1 MAWWK
6 QIVLSLMVA
15 ILALGTWVAF
25 VPAAR
30 PVLERTGIWAPL
42 ETVGVFA
49 VMERIGLGPA
59 SDNGDAQG
67 RPGGPPGGFGAGA
80 PTVTVAEVVAA
91 DRTDLV
97 TAIGTGQALRSVT
110 VTPEANGRLAEVLV
124 QPGQLVEA
132 EDVIARLDSDSE
144 RIALDRARIALEDA
158 RDTLER
164 RQRLQGTGGATEV
177 QIREA
182 ALAVRN
188 AELAVEEAE
197 LDLRRREIRAPIGG
211 AIGFL
216 PVEAGNLVGNTTEI
230 TRIDD
235 RSSLLVEFLVPER
248 YVGRV
253 REGTELTARPL
264 ARNGLTLEGRVRALD
279 NRVDATS
286 RSLSVQAEIENPDD
300 MLRAGMAFAIEV
312 AFSGEV
318 MPGVDPLAVQWN
330 RDGAFVWALRDGRV
344 ERVPVRL
351 VQRRDDVVLVQ
362 ADLEPGESVVREGVQ
377 LLRPGLEVEVRGAAG
392 AEALASD
399 S

>member
-67 RPGGPPGGFGAGA
+67 TPAGPPGGFGAGA

-392 AEALASD
+392 AEALAWD

>member
-59 SDNGDAQG
+59 GDNADARG
-67 RPGGPPGGFGAGA
+67 TPGGPPGGFGAGA

-264 ARNGLTLEGRVRALD
+264 ARNGLALEGRVRALD